1 MSMKNIFWF
10 SFILFFT
17 TAFGQDDKQLQ
28 HQIGISPFVLEMNTE
43 TINQELE
50 PKLLTSLYY
59 LNQLNKRWSWNSQ
72 IEYGE
77 NSLNDNC
84 RSCADHIYGKGQ
96 YSELS
101 VFSGLKFTLNAN
113 KEWRLKYNLGLDIY
127 ASRLNYSGYFEGGW
141 SGGFYFRNN
150 TYWVVGGQLG
160 LGLNYAISKRIII
173 SSNTSLRIGYGFQ
186 KNLYT
191 PETLYYSSG
200 ALTATKLSIGYLF

>member
-1 MSMKNIFWF
+1 MKNIFWF

-50 PKLLTSLYY
+50 PKFLTSAYY

-84 RSCADHIYGKGQ
+84 RGCADHIYGKGQ
-96 YSELS
+96 YSELN
-101 VFSGLKFTLNAN
+101 VFTGMKFTLNAN

-141 SGGFYFRNN
+141 SGGLYFRNN
-150 TYWVVGGQLG
+150 TYWVMGGQLL
-160 LGLNYAISKRIII
+160 LGLNCAISKRVII

-200 ALTATKLSIGYLF
+200 AFTATKLSIGYLF